1 MHRDHR
7 SPTRDWAKTRKAGQR
22 GLSRTPAR
30 QASTRRSISDCESMN
45 QLSTESVE
53 YDPFAQTAV
62 ERVCATSEA
71 QREVWLADR
80 LSEQASLAFNESV
93 ELRLRGELDAIALHA
108 ALRNLVRR
116 HEALRA
122 TVGPDGTEL
131 SIAAK

>member
-1 MHRDHR
+1 
-7 SPTRDWAKTRKAGQR
+7 
-22 GLSRTPAR
+22 
-30 QASTRRSISDCESMN
+30 MN

-53 YDPFAQTAV
+53 YDPFAHAAV

-93 ELRLRGELDAIALHA
+93 ELRLRGELDAIALRA

-131 SIAAK
+131 LIAATSSADAADIPTFDLRHLGEIERSEALARAAVGAVETP